1 MRCGSASSPRKKQ
14 QEGKLRICLYLS
26 ISLKLMSVGKRSC
39 FHIDGDDRP
48 TSTTVVHGLSLPAQP
63 PLVEHVDEL

>member
-1 MRCGSASSPRKKQ
+1 MWQCFVSKKETVGRK
-14 QEGKLRICLYLS
+14 ITYLS

-39 FHIDGDDRP
+39 FPIDGDDRP

-63 PLVEHVDEL
+63 PLVEQVDEL